1 MAQHDA
7 KPRKKGFRLPKWLL
21 IPLGILLII
30 IVVALYLWF
39 DFLGKLEAPD
49 PKGQAQEVI
58 IARGSDAKSIA
69 AQLEHAGLIRDAGAF
84 GWYLRLYGKGNDL
97 KAGTYSL
104 SPALSVPDIV
114 DLLAAGK
121 EDMLKL
127 TIPEGLT
134 VPQIADRIAKEGLGD
149 RAKFLYAC
157 QQGDPKGRLGK
168 EGVEGY
174 LYPDTYI
181 FPHGTTEEQLRDMML
196 DRFFAFWTE
205 EREKAAQASGRTRR
219 EVVTL
224 ASIVEREAAL
234 DSERPIIAGVFI
246 NRLKLGMMLQSCATV
261 EFAIGEHHPVLTIQ
275 DMNVVSPYNTYK
287 HAGLP
292 PGPICS
298 PGEKS
303 LLAALEPAETDYLYF
318 VSRNDGTHQFSKSFG
333 EHEKGRIEYQHN
345 KDKKKGK

>member
-1 MAQHDA
+1 MAQHDR
-7 KPRKKGFRLPKWLL
+7 KPQKKGFRLPLWLL

-30 IVVALYLWF
+30 VIIVIYMWF

-69 AQLEHAGLIRDAGAF
+69 AQLEKLGLIRDAGAF

-97 KAGTYSL
+97 KAGTYRL
-104 SPALSVPDIV
+104 SPSQSVPDIV
-114 DLLAAGK
+114 DMLAAGK

-134 VPQIADRIAKEGLGD
+134 VPQIADRIAKEGVGD

-181 FPHGTTEEQLRDMML
+181 FPHGTSEEQLRDMML
-196 DRFFAFWTE
+196 DRFCAFWTP
-205 EREKAAQASGRTRR
+205 EREQAAQASGRTRR
-219 EVVTL
+219 EVVIL
-224 ASIVEREAAL
+224 ASIVEREAAV

-246 NRLKLGMMLQSCATV
+246 NRLKKGMMLQSCATV
-261 EFAIGEHHPVLTIQ
+261 EYAIGEHHTVLTIQ
-275 DMNVVSPYNTYK
+275 DMKVDSPYNTYK
-287 HAGLP
+287 YAGLP
-292 PGPICS
+292 PGPICC

-303 LLAALEPAETDYLYF
+303 LLAALNPAKTDYLYF
-318 VSRNDGTHQFSKSFG
+318 VSRNDGTHQFSKTFG